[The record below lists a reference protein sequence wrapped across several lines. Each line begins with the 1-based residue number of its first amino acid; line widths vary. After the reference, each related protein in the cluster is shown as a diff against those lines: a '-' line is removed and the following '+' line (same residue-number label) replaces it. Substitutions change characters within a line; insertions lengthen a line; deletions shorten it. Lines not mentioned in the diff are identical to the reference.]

1 MASRS
6 KPPAAPKRTAKAPA
20 RKAAPAQGPLTVA
33 QARAIAHA
41 QQPAPLVAK
50 AARAAGAAKAGA
62 RRRAPTRALP
72 VIAPT
77 PTPDTVEVEKRRLS
91 KQQRQDIRQRVRDYK
106 ATMALLEK
114 RGVKGLTSAAAA
126 APAKRR
132 SSKAA
137 PPGGAAPA
145 ASAGPL
151 RVLAEGDSWF
161 DYPSFY
167 GGGLVPRLEDC
178 LGVPILSLAK
188 AGDETRYMLGV
199 KERKLLAQHLRDGS
213 PNGGAWELLLFSGG
227 GNDIVDEPM
236 VLWLHDF
243 DPSKPA
249 HLLLNQPRFASAL
262 ELVRAAYEDLIKLRD
277 ALSPGTHLAFHG
289 YDFPIADGRK
299 ICHLGPWLKPS
310 FDARGFP
317 PDGVASGAV
326 LKAMLQAFAAMLL
339 TLTRN
344 NVSFIQTQDTLKR
357 ERASWHNEMHPSR
370 GGFDQIAD
378 VMHKAL
384 APHFPGRVLP

>member
-6 KPPAAPKRTAKAPA
+6 KPPAAVKRAVKTPS

-33 QARAIAHA
+33 QARAMTKS
-41 QQPAPLVAK
+41 QPPAPLVAK
-50 AARAAGAAKAGA
+50 AAAP
-62 RRRAPTRALP
+62 RRAPTRP
-72 VIAPT
+72 VVVLAKE
-77 PTPDTVEVEKRRLS
+77 PTPDTVEVERRRLAL
-91 KQQRQDIRQRVRDYK
+91 QQRKEVQQRVRDYK

-114 RGVKGLTSAAAA
+114 RGVKGLAPAAAA

-132 SSKAA
+132 SSKTAA
-137 PPGGAAPA
+137 PGGAAP
-145 ASAGPL
+145 SAGTGPL

-227 GNDIVDEPM
+227 GNDIVDESM
-236 VLWLHDF
+236 VMWLHDF

-249 HLLLNQPRFASAL
+249 HQLLNKARFASAL
-262 ELVRAAYEDLIKLRD
+262 ELVRAAYEDLITLRD
-277 ALSPGTHLAFHG
+277 QLSPGTHLAFHG

-299 ICHLGPWLKPS
+299 ICHLGPWLKPA

-326 LKAMLQAFAAMLL
+326 LKAMLEAFAAMLL

-344 NVSFIQTQDTLKR
+344 NVSFIQTQGTLKR
-357 ERASWHNEMHPSR
+357 EKASWHNEMHPSR

-378 VMHKAL
+378 VMHQAL
-384 APHFPGRVLP
+384 APRFPGRVLPG